1 MTRKKQG
8 TLRENFQRGERGPP
22 RAPHLAP
29 RNLLREPC
37 SQPPAPRALPA
48 SGTGCISRALRGPWN
63 WKVGGRGWPRS
74 SFSSRRARL
83 PSSSAELAA
92 AAQLGVGRPA
102 PLAPPPP
109 FLVLSPAPLSLSAS
123 IGSDRPPLLFSLARH
138 LSLHPASPAFLLPPP
153 LAAPRPLGAGL
164 LPSLPDKA
172 VAARRLLPSCES
184 GLRLPA
190 PLPAWGGGVEVRG
203 WGERAGSLTAFS
215 KTPERDVVL
224 ALGSLWT
231 VIATPR
237 DQSLCPAKPTSSA
250 LDSPSREYGLFF
262 LTPAYS
268 RKGLS

>member
-1 MTRKKQG
+1 MQ
-8 TLRENFQRGERGPP
+8 Q
-22 RAPHLAP
+22 
-29 RNLLREPC
+29 
-37 SQPPAPRALPA
+37 
-48 SGTGCISRALRGPWN
+48 
-63 WKVGGRGWPRS
+63 PRS
-74 SFSSRRARL
+74 WGSGAPP
-83 PSSSAELAA
+83 PSL
-92 AAQLGVGRPA
+92 
-102 PLAPPPP
+102 PPPP

-123 IGSDRPPLLFSLARH
+123 FGSDRPPLIFSLALQ
-138 LSLHPASPAFLLPPP
+138 LSLHPASLAFLLPPP

-203 WGERAGSLTAFS
+203 WGERAGSLTAFP

-237 DQSLCPAKPTSSA
+237 DQPLCPA
-250 LDSPSREYGLFF
+250 SPRRAPWIPQAENMGCFF